1 MALEYQSTMKFEKL
15 APVLEEYADWFASIA
30 VCVAYNEEEQNIS
43 RIMTPASFHVWLED
57 SLKEQDITPII
68 AEEINKVHEDVSRAG
83 AALIS
88 DLKAGDKPPHS
99 DFVEFKN
106 LYTSFLMRI
115 RRLEKDSALDG
126 SGLDEETGLRS
137 AKTIEDDLKKE
148 MDRLSRQG
156 HPFSLVATN
165 IDFFAAAPDQTVA
178 LSVAVE
184 NVKRCVRSFD
194 DAYYLGNG
202 HFLLSLKHADIIGAQ
217 ACVNRLQ
224 QFLKEDEKNS
234 AKMTMS
240 YCMAEPVPGDE
251 AKTLISHML
260 QDLNEHMNEADAV
273 LKLLEMSELER
284 FVSKME

>member
-1 MALEYQSTMKFEKL
+1 MALEYQSTMRFEKL

-30 VCVAYNEEEQNIS
+30 LCVAYEEEEQNVS
-43 RIMTPASFHVWLED
+43 RIMLPSSFNIWLED
-57 SLKEQDITPII
+57 SQKEDGVTPII
-68 AEEINKVHEDVSRAG
+68 AEEINKVHEDVTRAG
-83 AALIS
+83 ASIVS
-88 DLKAGDKPPHS
+88 SLKSGVKPGHS
-99 DFVEFKN
+99 EFVEFKN
-106 LYTSFLMRI
+106 LYASFLVRI

-165 IDFFAAAPDQTVA
+165 IDFFAAAPDQA
-178 LSVAVE
+178 LALDISVE

-224 QFLKEDEKNS
+224 QFLKEDEKNT

-240 YCMAEPVPGDE
+240 YCMAEPVPGDD
-251 AKTLISHML
+251 AKVLISHML
-260 QDLNEHMNEADAV
+260 QDLSDHMNDANAV

-284 FVSKME
+284 FVNKME